1 MTLDKLSAFQPIHFN
16 IAKTLPCIKF
26 TSTGFIIFLVMTKL
40 RDMRSQS
47 LLLLFSTMAVV
58 VRSKPS
64 TLKVAVCSPGQAP
77 YAVTLPNGTLA
88 GFDVGISIAFF
99 VGVSDFLTQIL
110 LTQIYGRVH
119 IRSFV
124 KECRQRYKIQF

>member
-1 MTLDKLSAFQPIHFN
+1 MDELSAFQLIHLN
-16 IAKTLPCIKF
+16 IGKTLPCIKF
-26 TSTGFIIFLVMTKL
+26 TRGFINFIVMTSKNNL
-40 RDMRSQS
+40 RDMRSLS

-77 YAVTLPNGTLA
+77 YAVTLLNGTLA
-88 GFDVGISIAFF
+88 GFDVGIDIVFF

-110 LTQIYGRVH
+110 LTQIYGRVP

-124 KECRQRYKIQF
+124 TECRQR